1 MEIKYKIADDKVCN
15 FTESAKR
22 RLQEQ
27 SEKYTLEVISE
38 AEKVEKLVR
47 ENGASTEITDNIIF
61 QAARRNRTGKK
72 KNHGI
77 VLLRIVAEILLFIS
91 GLMFMPEKFVTK
103 DGALNTIYFVLFLL
117 VVSGAL
123 ITTIVTY
130 FLGDE

>member
-47 ENGASTEITDNIIF
+47 ENGASTEITDNILPLF
-61 QAARRNRTGKK
+61 CGPAAIMT
-72 KNHGI
+72 
-77 VLLRIVAEILLFIS
+77 S
-91 GLMFMPEKFVTK
+91 GQIICLSYLCSFSF
-103 DGALNTIYFVLFLL
+103 
-117 VVSGAL
+117 
-123 ITTIVTY
+123 
-130 FLGDE
+130 